1 MKPSVISPS
10 PSSPTDSAKT
20 EALLRDAMSRRIL
33 VLDGAMGTMIQQ
45 YKLTEE
51 DYRGGPNGRFAD
63 FVAPAS
69 AGSREL
75 FVKGNNE
82 LLTLTQP
89 HIIREIHEQYL
100 AAGSDL
106 IETNTFGA
114 TSIAQDDYHMGHLA
128 YEMNVV
134 AAQLARAACDKYS
147 TPDKPRFAAGA
158 LGPTPKT
165 ASISPDVNDPGARN
179 ITFDQLVAAYL
190 EQTRGLVDGGVD
202 VLLVETIFDTLNCKA
217 ALFAIDTYFA
227 ENPDKA
233 RLPLMISGT
242 VTDASGRILSGQT
255 VPAFW
260 HSVRHARPLTI
271 GLNCALGAALMRPYA
286 EELSKIADT
295 FVCIYPNAGLPN
307 PMSDTGFDETP
318 RDTSSLLQDFAESGF
333 VNMVGGCCGTTPAHI
348 RAIAN
353 VVSTIAPR
361 ALPVADHDMKLSGL
375 EPFVINPETLF
386 VNVGERTNVTGSK
399 AFARLILNEEYDQAL
414 SVARQ
419 QVENGAQVIDINM
432 DEAMLDS
439 MAAMTRFLNLIASEP
454 DISRVPIMLD
464 SSKWSVLEAGLKCV
478 QGKAIVNSISL
489 KEGEEEFLRQA
500 LLCRRYGAAVIV
512 MAFDEKGQA
521 DTYERKIEI
530 CQRAYTLLTNKI
542 AFPPED
548 IIFDP
553 NIFAIAT
560 GIEEHNNYAVDFINA
575 TRWIKENL
583 PYAKISG
590 GVSNVSFSFRGNDPA
605 REAIH
610 TVFLYHAIQAGM
622 TMGIVNA
629 GMVGVYSE
637 LESELRER
645 VEDVV
650 LNRRPD
656 ATERMIEIASSLKAG
671 GKKEEQNL
679 EWRNESVQK
688 RLAHALVHGIT
699 QWIVEDTE
707 EARQELL
714 RSGGRPIHVI
724 EGPLMDGMNIVGD
737 LFGQGKMFL
746 PQVVKSARVMKQAV
760 AHLIPYIEEE
770 KLQEEKRTGI
780 VAKPK
785 GKMVIA
791 TVKGD
796 VHDIGKNIV
805 SVVLQCNNFEV
816 VNMGVMVPCSEILA
830 MAKAEKADI
839 IGLSGLITPSLEEM
853 AYVAKEMQRDPYFRG
868 LKMPLLIGGAT
879 TSRAH
884 TAVKIAP
891 NYEGPVVYVP
901 DASRSVSVAQSLLT
915 PESRDQYIAE
925 IAADYVRIREQHA
938 NKKATPMLTLAAA
951 RKNKMQLAF
960 DGQQAPV
967 KPKLIGRRVFKNVD
981 LATIAEYIDWGPFFQ
996 TWDLAGPYPAI
1007 LTDAVVGEAAS
1018 KVFAEGQDLLKK
1030 VIAGRW
1036 LTANGVIALLPAN
1049 TVNDDDIEIYTDES
1063 RTAVAFTYYGV
1074 RQQTE
1079 KPVIDGVAR
1088 PNQCLADFIAPKAS
1102 GIQDYIGLFAVTA
1115 GLGIEKYE
1123 KRFEDAHDDYSSIML
1138 KSLAD
1143 RLAEAYA
1150 EYLHEYVRK
1159 DLWGYANSEQLTN
1172 AELIKEAYQGIRPAP
1187 GYPACPEHTVKAD
1200 MFKLLHCDEIGMQLT
1215 ESFAMYPGAAVSGF
1229 YFAHPE
1235 SKYFN
1240 VGKIGDDQVSDMA
1253 ARRGVSK
1260 EEVEQWLAPN
1270 LS

>member
-1 MKPSVISPS
+1 MKPVVTAT
-10 PSSPTDSAKT
+10 SPTET
-20 EALLRDAMSRRIL
+20 HLRTLLSQRIL
-33 VLDGAMGTMIQQ
+33 ILDGAMGTMIQQ

-51 DYRGGPNGRFAD
+51 DYRGGPEGRFIG
-63 FVAPAS
+63 FQ
-69 AGSREL
+69 GTGREL

-82 LLTLTQP
+82 LLSLTQP
-89 HIIREIHEQYL
+89 DIISEVHEQYL
-100 AAGSDL
+100 AAGADL

-114 TSIAQDDYHMGHLA
+114 TTVAQDDYHMAHLA

-134 AAQLARAACDKYS
+134 SARLARAACDKYS
-147 TPDKPRFAAGA
+147 TPDKPRFVAGA

-165 ASISPDVNDPGARN
+165 ASISPDVNDPAARN
-179 ITFDQLVAAYL
+179 VTFDQLATAYL
-190 EQTRGLVDGGVD
+190 EQTRALVEGGAD

-217 ALFAIDTYFA
+217 ALFAIDTFF
-227 ENPDKA
+227 EESGL
-233 RLPLMISGT
+233 RLPIMISGT

-260 HSVRHARPLTI
+260 NSIRHANPLTV

-318 RDTSSLLQDFAESGF
+318 DVTSSLLKDFAESGF
-333 VNMVGGCCGTTPAHI
+333 VNIAGGCCGTTPDHI
-348 RAIAN
+348 RAIADTVAN
-353 VVSTIAPR
+353 IAPR
-361 ALPVADHDMKLSGL
+361 QVPETTHEMRLSGL
-375 EPFVINPETLF
+375 EPFTIDDSSLF

-399 AFARLILNEEYDQAL
+399 AFARLILNEQYDEAL
-414 SVARQ
+414 TVARQ
-419 QVENGAQVIDINM
+419 QVENGAQIIDINM

-439 MAAMTRFLNLIASEP
+439 LAAMTRFLHLIASEP
-454 DISRVPIMLD
+454 DIARVPIMID
-464 SSKWSVLEAGLKCV
+464 SSKWSVIEAGLKCV
-478 QGKAIVNSISL
+478 QGKAIVNSISM
-489 KEGEEEFLRQA
+489 KEGEAEFIRQA
-500 LLCRRYGAAVIV
+500 TLCRRYGAAVIV

-521 DTYERKIEI
+521 DTYERKTEI
-530 CQRAYTLLTNKI
+530 CKRAYDILVEQVGI
-542 AFPPED
+542 PPED

-575 TRWIKENL
+575 TRWIHQNL

-610 TVFLYHAIQAGM
+610 TVFLYHAIKAGM

-629 GMVGVYSE
+629 GMMGVYDS
-637 LESELRER
+637 LPAELRER

-650 LNRRPD
+650 LNRRDD
-656 ATERMIEIASSLKAG
+656 ATERMIEIASTLKAG
-671 GKKEEQNL
+671 AKKEEETL
-679 EWRNESVQK
+679 EWRSGTVQQ
-688 RLAHALVHGIT
+688 RLSHALVQGIT

-714 RSGGRPIHVI
+714 HNGGRPIHVI
-724 EGPLMDGMNIVGD
+724 EGPLMDGMNVVGD

-760 AHLIPYIEEE
+760 AHLIPFIEEE
-770 KLQEEKRTGI
+770 KRLDEERTGI
-780 VAKPK
+780 AAKPK
-785 GKMVIA
+785 GKIVIA

-830 MAKAEKADI
+830 MAKAENADI

-853 AYVAKEMQRDPYFRG
+853 AYVAKEMQRDPYFRSV
-868 LKMPLLIGGAT
+868 KMPLLIGGAT

-915 PESRDQYIAE
+915 PEQRDQYVAE
-925 IAADYVRIREQHA
+925 IAVDYERIRVQHA
-938 NKKATPMLTLAAA
+938 NKKAVPMLKLADA
-951 RKNKMQLAF
+951 RANRTKLDF
-960 DGQQAPV
+960 APV
-967 KPKLIGRRVFKNVD
+967 KPKFIGRRLFKNVD
-981 LATIAEYIDWGPFFQ
+981 LGTLARYIDWGPFFQ

-1007 LTDAVVGEAAS
+1007 LTDEVVGDAAS
-1018 KVFAEGQDLLKK
+1018 KVFEEGKALLKK
-1030 VIAGRW
+1030 VIDGRW

-1049 TVNDDDIEIYTDES
+1049 TVNDDDIEVYTDET
-1063 RTAVAFTYYGV
+1063 RTKVAFTYYGT
-1074 RQQTE
+1074 RQQTV

-1088 PNQCLADFIAPKAS
+1088 PNQCLADFIAPKSS
-1102 GIQDYIGLFAVTA
+1102 GTADYIGLFAVTA

-1143 RLAEAYA
+1143 RLAEAFA
-1150 EYLHEYVRK
+1150 EYLHERVRK
-1159 DLWGYANSEQLTN
+1159 DLWGYAPTEDLSSE
-1172 AELIKEAYQGIRPAP
+1172 ALIKETYSGIRPAP

-1200 MFKLLHCDEIGMQLT
+1200 MFKVLQCEEIGMLLT
-1215 ESFAMYPGAAVSGF
+1215 ESYAMFPGAAVSGF
-1229 YFAHPE
+1229 YMAHPE
-1235 SKYFN
+1235 SKYFV

-1253 ARRGVSK
+1253 KRRDVPK
-1260 EEVEQWLAPN
+1260 EEIERWLAPN
-1270 LS
+1270 L

>member
-1 MKPSVISPS
+1 MNDTVIPAM
-10 PSSPTDSAKT
+10 SPT
-20 EALLRDAMSRRIL
+20 EATLRAILAQRIMI
-33 VLDGAMGTMIQQ
+33 LDGAMGTIIQQ
-45 YKLTEE
+45 YKLDEE
-51 DYRGGPNGRFAD
+51 AYRGGPAGRFID
-63 FVAPAS
+63 FAAPADS
-69 AGSREL
+69 GAREL

-89 HIIREIHEQYL
+89 HIIQEIHERYL
-100 AAGSDL
+100 AAGADL

-114 TSIAQDDYHMGHLA
+114 TTIAQDDYHMAHLA
-128 YEMNVV
+128 YEMNVQ
-134 AAQLARAACDKYS
+134 AAKLARAACDKYS
-147 TPDKPRFAAGA
+147 TPDKPRFVAGA

-165 ASISPDVNDPGARN
+165 ASISPDVNDPAARN
-179 ITFDQLVAAYL
+179 VSFDQLVAAYL
-190 EQTRGLVDGGVD
+190 QQTQGLVEGGAD

-217 ALFAIDTYFA
+217 ALFAIDLFY
-227 ENPDKA
+227 EQNPDVV

-260 HSVRHARPLTI
+260 NSVRHAKPLTI

-286 EELSKIADT
+286 EELAKIADT

-307 PMSDTGFDETP
+307 PMSDTGFDELP
-318 RDTSSLLQDFAESGF
+318 ADTSALLREFADAGF
-333 VNMVGGCCGTTPAHI
+333 LNMAGGCCGTTPEHI
-348 RAIAN
+348 AAIGELLSKN
-353 VVSTIAPR
+353 TPRSVPAPS
-361 ALPVADHDMKLSGL
+361 HDLRLAGL
-375 EPFVINPETLF
+375 EPFVVNEESLF

-399 AFARLILNEEYDQAL
+399 AFARMILNEQYDEAL

-439 MAAMTRFLNLIASEP
+439 LAAMTRFLNLIASEP
-454 DISRVPIMLD
+454 DISRVPIMVD
-464 SSKWSVLEAGLKCV
+464 SSKWSVIEAGLKCV
-478 QGKAIVNSISL
+478 QGKAIVNSISM

-500 LLCRRYGAAVIV
+500 KLCRRYGAAVIV

-521 DTYERKIEI
+521 DTFERKIEI
-530 CQRAYTLLTNKI
+530 CARAYHLLI
-542 AFPPED
+542 DALDFPPED

-553 NIFAIAT
+553 NIFAVAT

-610 TVFLYHAIQAGM
+610 TVFLYHAIKAGM

-629 GMVGVYSE
+629 GMVGVYDN
-637 LESELRER
+637 LDPELRER

-650 LNRRPD
+650 LNRRED
-656 ATERMIEIASSLKAG
+656 STERMIEFAGTLKAG
-671 GKKEEQNL
+671 GKAEAQTL
-679 EWRNESVQK
+679 AWREGTVQA
-688 RLAHALVHGIT
+688 RLSHALVHGIT
-699 QWIVEDTE
+699 QFIVEDTE

-714 RSGGRPIHVI
+714 HNGGRPIHVI
-724 EGPLMDGMNIVGD
+724 EGPLMAGMDVVGD

-760 AHLIPYIEEE
+760 AHLIPFIEEE
-770 KLQEEKRTGI
+770 KLLEEKRTGI

-785 GKMVIA
+785 GKIIMA

-805 SVVLQCNNFEV
+805 TVVLQCNNFEV

-830 MAKAEKADI
+830 RAKVENADI

-853 AYVAKEMQRDPYFRG
+853 AYVAKEMQRDEHFRM
-868 LKMPLLIGGAT
+868 LKIPLLIGGAT

-884 TAVKIAP
+884 TAVKIAH
-891 NYEGPVVYVP
+891 NYEGPVIYVP

-915 PESRDQYIAE
+915 PEQRDKYVEDIE
-925 IAADYVRIREQHA
+925 LDYARIREQHA
-938 NKKATPMLTLAAA
+938 NKKALPILPLAQA
-951 RKNKMQLAF
+951 RANKMSVPF
-960 DGQQAPV
+960 DGACTPV
-967 KPKLIGRRVFKNVD
+967 KPKFIGRRVFKNVD
-981 LATIAEYIDWGPFFQ
+981 LATLANYIDWGPFFQ
-996 TWDLAGPYPAI
+996 TWDLAGPFPAI
-1007 LTDAVVGEAAS
+1007 LTDEVVGDAAT
-1018 KVFAEGQDLLKK
+1018 KVYAEGQALLKK
-1030 VIAGRW
+1030 LIDGRW
-1036 LTANGVIALLPAN
+1036 LTANGVVSLLPAN
-1049 TVNDDDIEIYTDES
+1049 SVNDDDIEVYTDDTRS
-1063 RTAVAFTYYGV
+1063 SVAFTYYGM
-1074 RQQTE
+1074 RQQGV
-1079 KPVIDGVAR
+1079 KPVVDGVQR

-1102 GIQDYIGLFAVTA
+1102 GVKDYIGMFAVTS

-1143 RLAEAYA
+1143 RLAEAFA
-1150 EYLHEYVRK
+1150 EYLHERVRK
-1159 DLWGYANSEQLTN
+1159 DLWGYVPDEHLSNDDMIGE
-1172 AELIKEAYQGIRPAP
+1172 KYVGIRPAP
-1187 GYPACPEHTVKAD
+1187 GYPACPEHTVKKE
-1200 MFKLLHCDEIGMQLT
+1200 MFEVMQAGEIGMQLT
-1215 ESFAMYPGAAVSGF
+1215 ESYAMFPGAAVSGF

-1235 SKYFN
+1235 SKYFV
-1240 VGKIGDDQVSDMA
+1240 VGKIGMDQVEDMA
-1253 ARRGVSK
+1253 KRRGANI
-1260 EEVEQWLAPN
+1260 EDVERWLAPN

>member
-1 MKPSVISPS
+1 MNNSVSHTVMS
-10 PSSPTDSAKT
+10 KTDAQ
-20 EALLRDAMSRRIL
+20 LREILARRIMI
-33 VLDGAMGTMIQQ
+33 LDGAMGTIIQQ
-45 YKLTEE
+45 YKLDETA
-51 DYRGGPNGRFAD
+51 YRGGPTGRFID
-63 FVAPAS
+63 FAAPADS
-69 AGSREL
+69 GAREL

-89 HIIREIHEQYL
+89 HVIQEIHERYL
-100 AAGSDL
+100 AAGADL

-114 TSIAQDDYHMGHLA
+114 TTIAQDDYHMAHLA
-128 YEMNVV
+128 YEMNLQ
-134 AAQLARAACDKYS
+134 AARLARAACDKYS
-147 TPDKPRFAAGA
+147 SADKPRFVAGA

-165 ASISPDVNDPGARN
+165 ASISPDVNDPAARN
-179 ITFDQLVAAYL
+179 ITFDQLVEAYL
-190 EQTRGLVDGGVD
+190 QQTTALVEGGVD

-217 ALFAIDTYFA
+217 ALFAIDKFYA
-227 ENPDKA
+227 GNPGLP

-260 HSVRHARPLTI
+260 NSVRHAKPLTI

-286 EELSKIADT
+286 QELSQIADT

-307 PMSDTGFDETP
+307 PMSDTGFDELP
-318 RDTSSLLQDFAESGF
+318 SDTSALLREFADAGF
-333 VNMVGGCCGTTPAHI
+333 VNIAGGCCGTTPDHI
-348 RAIAN
+348 KAIGEMLA
-353 VVSTIAPR
+353 TTAPR
-361 ALPVADHDMKLSGL
+361 AVPEVPVAQRLSGL
-375 EPFVINPETLF
+375 EPFTIDESSLF

-399 AFARLILNEEYDQAL
+399 AFARMILNEQYDEAL

-439 MAAMTRFLNLIASEP
+439 QAAMTRFLNLIASEP
-454 DISRVPIMLD
+454 DISRVPIMID
-464 SSKWSVLEAGLKCV
+464 SSKWSVIEAGLKCV
-478 QGKAIVNSISL
+478 QGKSIVNSISM
-489 KEGEEEFLRQA
+489 KEGEEEFIRQA
-500 LLCRRYGAAVIV
+500 RLCLSYGAAVIV

-521 DTYERKIEI
+521 DTFERKIEI
-530 CQRAYTLLTNKI
+530 CERAYKLLVNTVG
-542 AFPPED
+542 FPPED

-583 PYAKISG
+583 PHAKISG

-610 TVFLYHAIQAGM
+610 TVFLYHAIKAGM

-629 GMVGVYSE
+629 GMVGVYDD
-637 LESELRER
+637 LPAELRER

-650 LNRRPD
+650 LNRRDD
-656 ATERMIEIASSLKAG
+656 ATERMIDIAGTLKAG
-671 GKKEEQNL
+671 AGKQDAQNL
-679 EWRNESVQK
+679 EWRNAPVEK

-699 QWIVEDTE
+699 QFITDDTE
-707 EARQELL
+707 EMRQQVLAAN
-714 RSGGRPIHVI
+714 GRPIHVI

-770 KLQEEKRTGI
+770 KLAEEKRTGI

-785 GKMVIA
+785 GKIVIA

-830 MAKAEKADI
+830 RAKLENADI

-853 AYVAKEMQRDPYFRG
+853 AYVAKEMQRDEHFRM
-868 LKMPLLIGGAT
+868 LKIPLLIGGAT

-884 TAVKIAP
+884 TAVKIAH

-915 PESRDQYIAE
+915 PESRQQYIDD
-925 IAADYVRIREQHA
+925 IAQDYVRIREQHA
-938 NKKATPMLTLAAA
+938 NKKALPMLSLKDA
-951 RKNKMQLAF
+951 RANKMKLSF
-960 DGQQAPV
+960 DGASAPV
-967 KPKLIGRRVFKNVD
+967 KPKFIGRREFKNVD
-981 LATIAEYIDWGPFFQ
+981 LATIARYIDWGPFFQ
-996 TWDLAGPYPAI
+996 TWDLAGPFPAI
-1007 LTDAVVGEAAS
+1007 LTDEVVGEAAT
-1018 KVFAEGQDLLKK
+1018 KVFEEGQALLKK
-1030 VIAGRW
+1030 VIDGRW
-1036 LTANGVIALLPAN
+1036 LTANGVISLLPAN
-1049 TVNDDDIEIYTDES
+1049 TVNDDDIEIYTDDTRS
-1063 RTAVAFTYYGV
+1063 TVDFTYYGL
-1074 RQQTE
+1074 RQQGV
-1079 KPVIDGVAR
+1079 KPVVDGVQR
-1088 PNQCLADFIAPKAS
+1088 PNQCLSDFIATKES
-1102 GIQDYIGLFAVTA
+1102 GVKDYIGMFAVTA

-1143 RLAEAYA
+1143 RLAEAFA
-1150 EYLHEYVRK
+1150 EYLHERVRK
-1159 DLWGYANSEQLTN
+1159 DLWGYAAGEDLSNDDMI
-1172 AELIKEAYQGIRPAP
+1172 AEKYAGIRPAP
-1187 GYPACPEHTVKAD
+1187 GYPACPEHTVKRD
-1200 MFKLLHCDEIGMQLT
+1200 MFKTMQAEEIGMELT

-1235 SKYFN
+1235 SKYFV
-1240 VGKIGDDQVSDMA
+1240 VGKIGEDQLADMA
-1253 ARRGVSK
+1253 ARRNVDK
-1260 EEVEQWLAPN
+1260 AELERWLAPN